1 MGKAVEENINSV
13 SRISSG
19 TSITGEM
26 YSSSDV
32 RIDGRFDG
40 RIFSRGR
47 IVIGETAEVTGD
59 IICSNVDMWGKVKGN
74 LYVKDTLSLKS
85 GSSVDGSL
93 NIRRFIVEIGAS
105 FNGTC
110 KMITAEEFDKIAEQD
125 VRKLSPEPAAQQS
138 KDQKKK

>member
-13 SRISSG
+13 SRISAG

>member
-13 SRISSG
+13 SRISAG

-40 RIFSRGR
+40 RIFSKGR

-110 KMITAEEFDKIAEQD
+110 KMITAEEFDKVAVQD
-125 VRKLSPEPAAQQS
+125 LKKLSPEPVAQMSQ
-138 KDQKKK
+138 DQKKK